1 MNSPRVDAP
10 LVLGTEVPLH
20 GELRGSPCPGPA
32 PSGVRAQVQRI
43 VRWIDSVVG
52 IVRVFLSIT

>member
-1 MNSPRVDAP
+1 MKNPRVDAP

-20 GELRGSPCPGPA
+20 VELRGSPFPGPA

-43 VRWIDSVVG
+43 VRWIDSAVG
-52 IVRVFLSIT
+52 IVHVCLSIT